1 MSEQSISTQKTL
13 ESSEPAE
20 PQPVEITLSVRTIV
34 RIVILVL
41 LILFIVSVA
50 QTVISDLKFL
60 LLIIIFAI
68 FFAYLIVPLVSII
81 QRPFAVRNRAS
92 WMPRPL
98 AIGIVYLVLFAGIY
112 GAVAYIAP
120 RVGEQISQFAQQLP
134 TYSNQ
139 LRARFD
145 DLNRRY
151 ERTAIPPAVRE
162 SIEKNL
168 TALSDTIG
176 ETTTNA
182 LGAIALGAF
191 TFLPAVILIP
201 ILGFFLLKDAEIFK
215 LAAVRAFPRGQ
226 LRGRAELF
234 LQDLNKTL
242 RAYIRAQII
251 SCALIGVVC
260 TIGFYIIGVPFALL
274 LGLTAMIFE
283 FIPLAGPLTVGILA
297 TVIASFT
304 SGSQALEVFIF
315 LLILRML
322 QDYVFYPRIIRE
334 GIHLHPLAIILAV
347 LAGGEIGGVIGIFL
361 AIPVVAVSTVAYRHL
376 MEHSGSAG
384 IVAELLDEGKQDKA
398 VDAAQTQLKEI
409 HEKAK
414 EEVRPENGKTK
425 LEVAEAKE
433 KV

>member
-1 MSEQSISTQKTL
+1 MNEKIISLPKTPDETGAQL
-13 ESSEPAE
+13 EA
-20 PQPVEITLSVRTIV
+20 QPVEITLSARTII
-34 RIVILVL
+34 RIVLLVL
-41 LILFIVSVA
+41 LILLVVFVA
-50 QTVISDLKFL
+50 QTLLYDLKFL
-60 LLIIIFAI
+60 LLIIVFAI
-68 FFAYLIVPLVSII
+68 FFAYLIAPLVSLI
-81 QRPFAVRNRAS
+81 QHPFNVRNRANL
-92 WMPRPL
+92 MPRPL
-98 AIGIVYLVLFAGIY
+98 AIGIVYLLLAAVLY
-112 GAVAYIAP
+112 GAIAYIAP
-120 RVGEQISQFAQQLP
+120 QISEQISQFSQQLP
-134 TYSNQ
+134 TYSAQ
-139 LRARFD
+139 LRSRFD
-145 DLNRRY
+145 ELNRRY
-151 ERTAIPPAVRE
+151 ERTAIPPAVRD

-168 TALSDTIG
+168 TTLSDSVG
-176 ETTTNA
+176 ETTTNL
-182 LGAIALGAF
+182 LGIIALGAF

-251 SCALIGVVC
+251 SCVLIGVVC
-260 TIGFYIIGVPFALL
+260 TAGFYLIGVPFALL

-297 TVIASFT
+297 TVIASFS
-304 SGSQALEVFIF
+304 SGRHALIVFVF

-347 LAGGEIGGVIGIFL
+347 LAGGEIGGVTGIFL

-384 IVAELLDEGKQDKA
+384 IVAELLDEGENTKA
-398 VDAAQTQLKEI
+398 VDAAKDKLEEI
-409 HEKAK
+409 HEQA
-414 EEVRPENGKTK
+414 EEDQKVETVK
-425 LEVAEAKE
+425 LETKN
-433 KV
+433 

>member
-1 MSEQSISTQKTL
+1 MSEQSISTRKAL
-13 ESSEPAE
+13 ESNEPVEA
-20 PQPVEITLSVRTIV
+20 QPVEITLSARTIV

-50 QTVISDLKFL
+50 QSVISDLKFL

-68 FFAYLIVPLVSII
+68 FFAYLIAPLVSLI
-81 QRPFAVRNRAS
+81 QRPFATRNHSR
-92 WMPRPL
+92 WMPLPL
-98 AIGIVYLVLFAGIY
+98 AIGIVYLILFAFLY
-112 GAVAYIAP
+112 GAAAYIAP
-120 RVGEQISQFAQQLP
+120 QISDQISQFAQQVP

-139 LRARFD
+139 LRGRFEEI
-145 DLNRRY
+145 NRRY

-162 SIEKNL
+162 SIENGL
-168 TALSDTIG
+168 TKLSENVG
-176 ETTTNA
+176 ETTTSA
-182 LGAIALGAF
+182 LSVIPLGAF
-191 TFLPAVILIP
+191 SLATALILIP

-251 SCALIGVVC
+251 SCVLIGVVC
-260 TIGFYIIGVPFALL
+260 TVGFYIIGVPFALL
-274 LGLTAMIFE
+274 LGLTALICE
-283 FIPLAGPLTVGILA
+283 FIPLAGPLTVGVLA
-297 TVIASFT
+297 TVIASFH
-304 SGSQALEVFIF
+304 SGREAIAVFLF

-322 QDYVFYPRIIRE
+322 QDYVFYPRIIRQ

-384 IVAELLDEGKQDKA
+384 IVAELIDQGETEKANAVAEKQ
-398 VDAAQTQLKEI
+398 LENI
-409 HEKAK
+409 SEKAK
-414 EEVRPENGKTK
+414 EELRTENGKQK
-425 LEVAEAKE
+425 AQPVELE
-433 KV
+433 